1 VLRWMALWGQMWGD
15 GGNANDYNQTH
26 HLGKDGVECSIHFGG
41 TIFLTF
47 SAIRRFNTL
56 RTAAEHCRGCGEK
69 RGEVRHHLFSAAGC
83 PRYRRR
89 WLDELRRG
97 HAQEPRWR
105 ADQVKGIDTPEI
117 KGACAYERRLAAA
130 AREFAAG
137 QLRRAERVT
146 LVRHGRDKY
155 GRTLAYVLV
164 DGKDLGDEMVRK
176 GLARKWEGRR
186 RSWCQ

>member
-1 VLRWMALWGQMWGD
+1 VGKFAIICSLLLAAPATAADGWTNYDGD
-15 GGNANDYNQTH
+15 
-26 HLGKDGVECSIHFGG
+26 S
-41 TIFLTF
+41 
-47 SAIRRFNTL
+47 L
-56 RTAAEHCRGCGEK
+56 RTPSGE
-69 RGEVRHHLFSAAGC
+69 RIR
-83 PRYRRR
+83 
-89 WLDELRRG
+89 
-97 HAQEPRWR
+97 
-105 ADQVKGIDTPEI
+105 VKGIDTPEI

-146 LVRHGRDKY
+146 LVRHGHDRY

-164 DGKDLGDEMVRK
+164 DGKDLGDEMVSR

>member
-1 VLRWMALWGQMWGD
+1 VK
-15 GGNANDYNQTH
+15 DYT
-26 HLGKDGVECSIHFGG
+26 LIRATLKW
-41 TIFLTF
+41 IFLF
-47 SAIRRFNTL
+47 AILAHSA
-56 RTAAEHCRGCGEK
+56 TAAEGWTNYDGDTLRSPAGE
-69 RGEVRHHLFSAAGC
+69 RIR
-83 PRYRRR
+83 
-89 WLDELRRG
+89 
-97 HAQEPRWR
+97 
-105 ADQVKGIDTPEI
+105 VKGIDTPEI

-164 DGKDLGDEMVRK
+164 DGKDLGDEMVSR

-186 RSWCQ
+186 RSWCR